1 MYVKQLWRYPVKS
14 LRGEMLT
21 QAEFTAGGL
30 GGDRVIHVR
39 RRNQVLTARTRHGLL
54 GLAGTTDQEGRVL
67 INGRPWDDPRS
78 ADLVRFVAG
87 ADADLACHA
96 GPERFDVLPL
106 LVATDGGI
114 DALGRDGRRLRPN
127 IVIGAVPGLAERDWP
142 GRALR
147 IGETLLGVDSLRG
160 RCVVTTIDPDT
171 GRQDL
176 EVLRRIIREFDGTM
190 ALNCWVAHGGRIRQ
204 GDPVELVDASLEA
217 PDAGGWIRG
226 VPYLVP

>member
-14 LRGEMLT
+14 LRGEILAEAELT
-21 QAEFTAGGL
+21 GDGL
-30 GGDRVIHVR
+30 SGDRVIHVR

-54 GLAGTTDQEGRVL
+54 GLDGTTDREGRVL
-67 INGRPWDDPRS
+67 INGLPWDDPRS
-78 ADLVRFVAG
+78 AAAVRAVAG
-87 ADADLACHA
+87 ADAELAQYA

-127 IVIGAVPGLAERDWP
+127 ILIGAVPGLAERDWP
-142 GRALR
+142 GKALR
-147 IGETLLGVDSLRG
+147 IGETLIGVESLRG
-160 RCVVTTIDPDT
+160 RCIVTTIDPDT
-171 GRQDL
+171 GEQDVN
-176 EVLRRIIREFDGTM
+176 VLRKIIREFDGTM
-190 ALNCWVAHGGRIRQ
+190 ALNCWVARGGRIRQ
-204 GDPVELVDASLEA
+204 GDPVEVVDTPLNP